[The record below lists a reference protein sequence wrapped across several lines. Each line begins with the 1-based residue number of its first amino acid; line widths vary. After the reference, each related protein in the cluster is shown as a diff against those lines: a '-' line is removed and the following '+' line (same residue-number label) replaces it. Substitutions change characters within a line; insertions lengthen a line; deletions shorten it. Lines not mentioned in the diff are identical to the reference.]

1 MDNIFENRN
10 YNALD
15 SFDQKEIKYWERTGN
30 FLFFSN
36 YPKQSHFGRIG
47 ILLHVWYRISV
58 TRLRTKTYQK
68 TPKFDFGDD
77 LVISFSRQ
85 NGWKSWNLTCLS
97 FNYDLVF
104 TWNQIVAILVS
115 FGSKSLWLFWCS
127 WYGIKHGVE
136 FLYGQN
142 ESAKNYVW
150 VSSMFFKRCLTHH
163 YKLHRV

>member
-1 MDNIFENRN
+1 MYSYVTMRVGFCTFGQVKFQIHVTDDFTWRKVVG
-10 YNALD
+10 D
-15 SFDQKEIKYWERTGN
+15 G
-30 FLFFSN
+30 
-36 YPKQSHFGRIG
+36 QSHFGRIG

-142 ESAKNYVW
+142 ECEFLKITWKKYL
-150 VSSMFFKRCLTHH
+150 FLIF
-163 YKLHRV
+163 Y

>member
-1 MDNIFENRN
+1 MQLHNVHTCWLMQFDMKNSKKLRENTPIWWVWWN
-10 YNALD
+10 CL
-15 SFDQKEIKYWERTGN
+15 
-30 FLFFSN
+30 FL
-36 YPKQSHFGRIG
+36 KQSHFGRIG

-115 FGSKSLWLFWCS
+115 FGSKSLWLFRYS

-142 ESAKNYVW
+142 ECEFYQSLQIV
-150 VSSMFFKRCLTHH
+150 
-163 YKLHRV
+163 